1 MPSLSLLFA
10 CLVIRNSLNP
20 KFIIPSFFISLS
32 FLIINNSSTGMLF
45 QFLDYSEFAC
55 MMFRIL
61 WAMLHYPLSD
71 LPDSIM
77 FDGAKTL
84 YSVPIADDL
93 RNLW

>member
-1 MPSLSLLFA
+1 
-10 CLVIRNSLNP
+10 
-20 KFIIPSFFISLS
+20 
-32 FLIINNSSTGMLF
+32 MLF
-45 QFLDYSEFAC
+45 QFLDYSEFFC

-61 WAMLHYPLSD
+61 WAMLHYPITD

-77 FDGAKTL
+77 FDGGKTL